1 MITTTSTLV
10 REIAAVR
17 ARETITR
24 LADFGEA
31 TRHAAEQLRAMGR
44 SLTTPRCSLCGAL
57 ENLDLIAAHNI
68 RCANGGE
75 RSYAMPLVIGERRA
89 PSIELAPRHPAFTR
103 LLEAR

>member
-1 MITTTSTLV
+1 MADTLAEV
-10 REIAAVR
+10 VASWNQAVNR
-17 ARETITR
+17 ARITLTI
-24 LADFGEA
+24 
-31 TRHAAEQLRAMGR
+31 
-44 SLTTPRCSLCGAL
+44 PRCSLCGAL